1 MPRALIETIDSHH
14 GALLRALD
22 RIEAL
27 ASSSPHD
34 EALATALDGLRRKL
48 VAHERTA
55 ERFVVGPLRHLRLL
69 DARQLAALGAELERL
84 VDDAARLTS
93 GTPDAGAVDL
103 FVQAARAH
111 IERKV
116 RAVVPA
122 ARAALAE
129 GRLAAVSAWY
139 FEEVYGLQGGP
150 APRWPEE
157 WLW

>member
-84 VDDAARLTS
+84 VDDGARLTS
-93 GTPDAGAVDL
+93 DTPAPSAVAA
-103 FVQAARAH
+103 FVRAARAY
-111 IERKV
+111 IERKGQ
-116 RAVVPA
+116 AVVPT
-122 ARAALAE
+122 ARSALAN
-129 GRLAAVSAWY
+129 GRLPDVPAWY
-139 FEEVYGLQGGP
+139 VEEVYGLQGGP
-150 APRWPEE
+150 ASRWPEE
-157 WLW
+157 WLG